1 MTNLRKIVL
10 ILITCLVDLAT
21 MAQTNEAVVDSIF
34 QKYRQQN
41 GSSQIATAN
50 ELIKLLHQE
59 EHIDTLL
66 HFSTSNISSMPFHVY
81 SGMAAYYSDINQYG
95 KAADCGKQALKNYV
109 SSIDNESYATFLFNL
124 SAIYQRMGNPYE
136 AIKYQEMCYKLD
148 LSSGNKEDISSSLN
162 NLATLYLSA
171 KQPAEALDFANK
183 AIALERELGRKDR
196 LAIRLGVASEIYLQL
211 HQPEKALELAQEA
224 YEIDHSEGRADKAA
238 IRQTMMAN
246 TFIELHRYDEA
257 RKAMDEALPVLEA
270 AKNTNSTVICHN
282 QMGRLL
288 LLQGKKDQAAYHF
301 EQALAKVQSL
311 GNRYLERT
319 ARYGLYESLR
329 ESDPQRAL
337 QQLETY
343 SILSDSIYHSET
355 AQLLSQFHSRY
366 HADELKE
373 KNNDLSQQNEMQ
385 RRLNIAAIVAILA
398 LVVLLSILFY
408 ALRMRTK
415 ANMMMKKVEEMR
427 QDFFTKITHEFRTP
441 LTVIMGM
448 SDNIAE
454 GRTTD
459 ENDIRKAGRIILR
472 NGYHMQKLTNQLL
485 NISRLRS
492 NHVKPE
498 WQHGDLVPYTA
509 MIVETFY
516 ELAHQN
522 QLNLE
527 YSHKENPLMADF
539 VPDLYH
545 TMLYNL
551 LSNAVKFTP
560 SGGTITLS
568 LSENNG
574 FAMIDVKDTGVGIAE
589 KDIPHVFE
597 EFYTSEKESSS
608 IGTGVGLALVKQIV
622 TVVEGTIWVTSKEGE
637 GTTFHIKLP
646 LKHGTQQWPS
656 FSGEE
661 KMEKAYTPFKEDEKD
676 QEDALST
683 DQRERVLIIED
694 NDDVMGYLRS
704 LLHSDYALFM
714 ASNGNEGLEKARNI
728 IPDIIVTDLMMPG
741 IDGLQLCQQV
751 KNDPLLS
758 HIPVIVVTARNE
770 DNDRILGLKAGA
782 DAYLVKP
789 FIANELLVRV
799 EQLLLSRRQ
808 LRERFSQAIQEHE
821 EEPKEQLNAIDQQ
834 LLDKLND
841 TVMKGLEEGSVDV
854 ETIASAM
861 CMSSKQ
867 LRRKLFAIT
876 GETTAS
882 YIMHL
887 RLNHAKHL
895 LDHSPGLNI
904 GDIALRCGFEDNAHF
919 ARAFKQ
925 YFGLTPT
932 QYRKKA
938 SP

>member
-1 MTNLRKIVL
+1 MSCLRKTVL
-10 ILITCLVDLAT
+10 ILIASIVTLGVI
-21 MAQTNEAVVDSIF
+21 AQSDDIVIDSLF
-34 QKYRQQN
+34 QQYRQE
-41 GSSQIATAN
+41 SSSKQMETAN
-50 ELIKLLHQE
+50 DLVKLLHDG
-59 EHIDTLL
+59 EHVDTLL
-66 HFSTSNISSMPFHVY
+66 HFDASNIMVMPFHVY
-81 SGMAAYYSDINQYG
+81 SGMASYYFDTNQYG
-95 KAADCGKQALKNYV
+95 KAAECGKKALKSYV
-109 SSIDNESYATFLFNL
+109 SDIDDESYASCLFNL
-124 SAIYQRMGNPYE
+124 SIIYQRMGNPYE
-136 AIKYQEMCYKLD
+136 AIQYQEMCYKLD
-148 LSSGNKEDISSSLN
+148 LASGNKEDISSSLN

-224 YEIDHSEGRADKAA
+224 YEIDHSEGRTEKAA

-246 TFIELHRYDEA
+246 AFIELHRYEEA
-257 RKAMDEALPVLEA
+257 RKAMDEALPILEA

-288 LLQGKKDQAAYHF
+288 LLQGKKEQATYHF

-311 GNRYLERT
+311 GNRYRERT
-319 ARYGLYESLR
+319 AHYGLFEALS

-337 QQLETY
+337 DQLKAY
-343 SILSDSIYHSET
+343 SQLSDSIYHSET

-385 RRLNIAAIVAILA
+385 RRLNIAAVCAILA
-398 LVVLLSILFY
+398 LVVLLGILFY

-415 ANMMMKKVEEMR
+415 ANAMMKKVEEMR

-454 GRTTD
+454 GRIND
-459 ENDIRKAGRIILR
+459 ESETRKAGRIIMR

-498 WQHGDLVPYTA
+498 WQHGDLVPYTT

-522 QLNLE
+522 ALTLHFT
-527 YSHKENPLMADF
+527 HKEQPLMADF

-551 LSNAVKFTP
+551 LSNAIKFTP
-560 SGGTITLS
+560 AGGSITLS
-568 LSENNG
+568 LDKDDSHALIE
-574 FAMIDVKDTGVGIAE
+574 VTDTGVGIAE
-589 KDIPHVFE
+589 KDLPHVFE

-622 TVVEGTIWVTSKEGE
+622 SVVEGTIQVTSKENE
-637 GTTFHIKLP
+637 GTTFHIHLP

-656 FSGEE
+656 FTGEE
-661 KMEKAYTPFKEDEKD
+661 KMEKAYTPIKEDEDKHD
-676 QEDALST
+676 DALAS
-683 DQRERVLIIED
+683 DQRERVLIVED
-694 NDDVMGYLRS
+694 NDDVMGYIRS
-704 LLHSDYALFM
+704 LLNSDYAVYM
-714 ASNGNEGLEKARNI
+714 AGNGNEGLEKARNI

-751 KNDPLLS
+751 KSDPLLS

-808 LRERFSQAIQEHE
+808 LRERFSQAIKEHE
-821 EEPKEQLNAIDQQ
+821 EQPKEQLNAIDQQ
-834 LLDKLND
+834 LLDKLNA
-841 TVMKGLEEGSVDV
+841 TVMKELEEGHVDV

-895 LDHSPGLNI
+895 LDNAPELNI

-919 ARAFKQ
+919 ARSFKQ
-925 YFGLTPT
+925 YFNLTPT
-932 QYRKKA
+932 HYRRKA
-938 SP
+938 